1 MTDAEWKAR
10 CELAARYRL
19 VDHLDWTVLINAAV
33 KYRACNWSLLRGR
46 HASVHTRQA
55 RAGRTSPRGRTD
67 MRIWNWIVGLF
78 RRRNAQDEP
87 PREPHLDE
95 RYTRDAVA
103 ASAARAAEAG
113 INAKGPPPA

>member
-1 MTDAEWKAR
+1 
-10 CELAARYRL
+10 
-19 VDHLDWTVLINAAV
+19 
-33 KYRACNWSLLRGR
+33 
-46 HASVHTRQA
+46 
-55 RAGRTSPRGRTD
+55 

-113 INAKGPPPA
+113 INAKGPPPGLTGTPGSTVARARPGRAEYLSHTGRPPCPPR